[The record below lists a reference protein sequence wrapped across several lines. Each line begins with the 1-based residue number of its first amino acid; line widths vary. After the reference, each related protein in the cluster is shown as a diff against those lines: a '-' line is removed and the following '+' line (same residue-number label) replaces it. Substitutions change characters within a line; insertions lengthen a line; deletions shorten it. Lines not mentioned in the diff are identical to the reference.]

1 MEPSWTIKDLVNR
14 LEKVLRQKIQYLP
27 ARERV
32 LEQVRTFETSQRPNF
47 RKLLNICEK
56 YDLNVAYFFNK
67 SDTFRGYKEQDL
79 RINLNMN
86 ETKFDSAYRSSL
98 NSYIIYGVD
107 RINLKTLFK
116 YANLIER
123 DPYELIGGK

>member
-14 LEKVLRQKIQYLP
+14 LEKVLRQKIFYLP

-32 LEQVRTFETSQRPNF
+32 LEQVRSFETSQRPNF
-47 RKLLNICEK
+47 RKLLNICKK
-56 YDLNVAYFFNK
+56 YNLNVAYFFNK

-79 RINLNMN
+79 HINLNMN